1 MNTTLKRSF
10 ALAAILILVVAS
22 LAAAGKKTFDPKHLV
37 VGVTTG
43 VHEEIMEEVKKL
55 AAKQGI
61 NVEIKV
67 FTDYVLPN
75 LALAQGDL
83 DLNCFQHKPY
93 LDKFKADRKLDLV
106 DVANT
111 IIAPLGVYSKKVK
124 SLKDLSDGATIGL
137 PNDPSNGA
145 RALLLFQSLGLIEL
159 NGAKA
164 LNVTTRD
171 ITKNPRKFRFI
182 ELEASQ
188 LPRQLD
194 ELDAAAIND
203 NFAVEAG
210 YVPARD
216 AIGLE
221 SPNSL
226 YVNVIAVRTENKDDP
241 VLAKFI
247 KIYRSPEIKAFI
259 EANYKGSTIASW

>member
-1 MNTTLKRSF
+1 MNTSIKKI
-10 ALAAILILVVAS
+10 AAFVAIATIVAGF
-22 LAAAGKKTFDPKHLV
+22 AAADGKKAFDPNHLV
-37 VGVTTG
+37 VGVTAG
-43 VHEEIMEEVKKL
+43 PHEEIMEQVKKL

-61 NVEIKV
+61 TIEIKV
-67 FTDYVLPN
+67 FSDYVLPN

-83 DLNCFQHKPY
+83 DLNSFQHKPF
-93 LDKFKADRKLDLV
+93 LDKFKADRKLDLI

-111 IIAPLGVYSKKVK
+111 ITAPLGVYSKKIK
-124 SLKDLSDGATIGL
+124 SLKDLKDGATLGL

-145 RALLLFQSLGLIEL
+145 RSLLLFQSLGLIEL
-159 NGAKA
+159 NPAKG
-164 LNVTTRD
+164 LDVTTHD
-171 ITKNPRKFRFI
+171 VTKNPKKLRLI

-194 ELDAAAIND
+194 ELDAAAINA

-210 YVPARD
+210 FVPVKD

-221 SPNSL
+221 SPNSF

-259 EANYKGSTIASW
+259 ESRFKGSTIVSW

>member
-1 MNTTLKRSF
+1 VNS
-10 ALAAILILVVAS
+10 
-22 LAAAGKKTFDPKHLV
+22 
-37 VGVTTG
+37 
-43 VHEEIMEEVKKL
+43 
-55 AAKQGI
+55 
-61 NVEIKV
+61 
-67 FTDYVLPN
+67 
-75 LALAQGDL
+75 
-83 DLNCFQHKPY
+83 
-93 LDKFKADRKLDLV
+93 
-106 DVANT
+106 
-111 IIAPLGVYSKKVK
+111 
-124 SLKDLSDGATIGL
+124 
-137 PNDPSNGA
+137 
-145 RALLLFQSLGLIEL
+145 
-159 NGAKA
+159 AKA